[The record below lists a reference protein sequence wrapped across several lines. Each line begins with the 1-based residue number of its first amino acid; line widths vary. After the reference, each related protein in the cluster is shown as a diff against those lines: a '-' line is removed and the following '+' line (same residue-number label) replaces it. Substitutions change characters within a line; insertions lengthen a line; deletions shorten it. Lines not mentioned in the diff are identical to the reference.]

1 MNSTTLIACIEAAHA
16 AILAHEADIE
26 SLDRAIGDGD
36 HYMNIRRGC
45 TALVALRAELLA
57 LPPAAALQTMGMK
70 LLSTVGGA
78 SGPLIASLLMA
89 MGTSLKD
96 KPAPTRQDT
105 AAAFAA
111 GVDAVQRRGQA
122 QLGDKTMLDVLLP
135 VSRLFVALAAQDVPL
150 PEVCSQLNAE
160 ARRQTLATRDRIAAK
175 GRAAALGERARGHI
189 DPGCKTCEVV
199 IAAVT
204 AAVLAT

>member
-1 MNSTTLIACIEAAHA
+1 MTSTTIVACVEAVHA
-16 AILAHEADIE
+16 AIVAQEADIE

-36 HYMNIRRGC
+36 HYLNIRRGC
-45 TALVALRAELLA
+45 TALMALRADLQPM
-57 LPPAAALQTMGMK
+57 PPAAALQAMGMK

-78 SGPLIASLLMA
+78 SGPLIGSLFMA

-122 QLGDKTMLDVLLP
+122 ALGDKTMLDVLVP
-135 VSRLFVALAAQDVPL
+135 VSRLFVALAAQGMPL
-150 PEVCSQLNAE
+150 AETCRQLNE
-160 ARRQTLATRDRIAAK
+160 EATRGMLSTRDMLAAK
-175 GRAAALGERARGHI
+175 GRAQGLGERARGHI
-189 DPGCKTCEVV
+189 DPGSKTCEVV

-204 AAVLAT
+204 STILST